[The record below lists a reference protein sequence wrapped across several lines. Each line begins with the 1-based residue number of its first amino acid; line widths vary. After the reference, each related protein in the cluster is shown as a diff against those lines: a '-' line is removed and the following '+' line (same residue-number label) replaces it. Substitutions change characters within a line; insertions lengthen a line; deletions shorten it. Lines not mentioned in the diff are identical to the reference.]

1 LRGFRQPAVFVLLAV
16 FGLLP
21 VSGLLA
27 GCLPFSSGQRL
38 PTVGVTPLPAET
50 LEPAGLPAAYPDTPE
65 GVVEAFLQLTQED
78 PRLMIAYLSRRAQD
92 DLPPG
97 GALDLLGLDGPVEGY
112 LVESAAA
119 SPDPPAA
126 VVQIAALSGGREY
139 RLSFE
144 LVQEGSVWVIDRV
157 LME

>member
-1 LRGFRQPAVFVLLAV
+1 
-16 FGLLP
+16 
-21 VSGLLA
+21 
-27 GCLPFSSGQRL
+27 
-38 PTVGVTPLPAET
+38 
-50 LEPAGLPAAYPDTPE
+50 
-65 GVVEAFLQLTQED
+65 
-78 PRLMIAYLSRRAQD
+78 MIAYLARRAQD

-97 GALDLLGLDGPVEGY
+97 GALDLLGLDGPVSY

-119 SPDPPAA
+119 SGPARRGGSDCR
-126 VVQIAALSGGREY
+126 ALRRREY